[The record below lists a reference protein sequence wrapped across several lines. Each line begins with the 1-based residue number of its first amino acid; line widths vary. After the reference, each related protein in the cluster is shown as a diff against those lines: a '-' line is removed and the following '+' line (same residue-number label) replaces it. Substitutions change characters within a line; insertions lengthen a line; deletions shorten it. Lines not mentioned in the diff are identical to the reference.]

1 MAEHRVRESVSV
13 PAQAKARRWPAGVRP
28 VRESCARWRYHSVSR
43 ASSRPASGADL
54 EERRRTS
61 LLLKNR
67 QGLLQARD
75 LSLAAALALGIRF
88 RLRNAHRLKLLPV
101 LHDGVVLL
109 HGDLL
114 VLLET
119 RKHGLGLLRVLHL
132 VLHRGLLLRRG
143 DRIVLAELLILLH
156 GHGLGRVALGEQLGE
171 VALNNLEHADDTRG
185 GARGLGVL
193 ARALAHPALKELFR
207 RIVLLGVVIPEHLE
221 SHANALE
228 ALLVV
233 RLRRRPCSGLLLA
246 QLRRLLLRRGDF
258 TEFLLE
264 RRNLFLQL
272 RDLRGRLVDLRGQ
285 IVELRLL
292 VLLLR
297 LRLRHLLVAESLVR
311 SLLRGLRLELLDHL
325 RDQTLD
331 LREGVLAEHGGRLN
345 ALRQQGELLVIVL
358 LREALEKVQ
367 NVLLHLLQLR
377 LRAGLGHRAD
387 LEEGV
392 GPVGSGASLFLED
405 LLRGGER
412 LKLLC
417 AGLLRLR
424 VLLRGCHA
432 LLLQILEVRLVV
444 REVLG
449 RSLELTLRN
458 GLGLLCRS
466 LGRLCL
472 RERLLAERDGVLDLL
487 LQHLEVER

>member
-1 MAEHRVRESVSV
+1 MAEHRVRESISV

-43 ASSRPASGADL
+43 ASLRPASGADL
-54 EERRRTS
+54 EERRRPS

-75 LSLAAALALGIRF
+75 LSLAAALALSV
-88 RLRNAHRLKLLPV
+88 RLWLRDAHWLELLPV
-101 LHDGVVLL
+101 LHDSIILL
-109 HGDLL
+109 HSDLL

-171 VALNNLEHADDTRG
+171 VALNDLEHADDAGG

-207 RIVLLGVVIPEHLE
+207 RIVLLGIVIAEHLE
-221 SHANALE
+221 RHANALE
-228 ALLVV
+228 ALLI
-233 RLRRRPCSGLLLA
+233 A
-246 QLRRLLLRRGDF
+246 HLRRLLLRRGDF

-285 IVELRLL
+285 TVELRLL

-458 GLGLLCRS
+458 CLGLLRRS

>member
-43 ASSRPASGADL
+43 ASLRPASGADL
-54 EERRRTS
+54 EERRRPS

-75 LSLAAALALGIRF
+75 LSLAAAFALSV
-88 RLRNAHRLKLLPV
+88 RLWLRDAHWLEHLPV
-101 LHDGVVLL
+101 LHDSIILL
-109 HGDLL
+109 HCDLL

-207 RIVLLGVVIPEHLE
+207 RIVLLGVIIPEHLKR
-221 SHANALE
+221 HANALE

-246 QLRRLLLRRGDF
+246 QLRRLILRRGDF

-264 RRNLFLQL
+264 R
-272 RDLRGRLVDLRGQ
+272 RGRLVDLRGQ

-297 LRLRHLLVAESLVR
+297 LRLRHLLV
-311 SLLRGLRLELLDHL
+311 
-325 RDQTLD
+325 
-331 LREGVLAEHGGRLN
+331 
-345 ALRQQGELLVIVL
+345 
-358 LREALEKVQ
+358 
-367 NVLLHLLQLR
+367 
-377 LRAGLGHRAD
+377 
-387 LEEGV
+387 
-392 GPVGSGASLFLED
+392 
-405 LLRGGER
+405 
-412 LKLLC
+412 
-417 AGLLRLR
+417 
-424 VLLRGCHA
+424 
-432 LLLQILEVRLVV
+432 
-444 REVLG
+444 
-449 RSLELTLRN
+449 
-458 GLGLLCRS
+458 
-466 LGRLCL
+466 
-472 RERLLAERDGVLDLL
+472 
-487 LQHLEVER
+487 